1 MEAQRGGAG
10 LTRALLV
17 GASVLALSGCG
28 GDEEDAPSRDEFAAS
43 AEKVCAALDRQSREL
58 SRSRPKSNA
67 EIVAFARD
75 ARRAAQD
82 AVRRVA
88 ALAVPEGE
96 DGEKARRW
104 QDAVEQE
111 AEEQLIPALDRLE
124 TAAEEGDEQEI
135 LSAALEIQGLEAQR
149 SDQLA
154 REIGAEGCAA

>member
-1 MEAQRGGAG
+1 M
-10 LTRALLV
+10 TRALVV
-17 GASVLALSGCG
+17 GASLIALTGCG
-28 GDEEDAPSRDEFAAS
+28 GDDEDAPSRDEFAAS
-43 AEKVCAALDRQSREL
+43 AEKVCADLDRQSREL
-58 SRSRPKSNA
+58 SRSRPESNT

-88 ALAVPEGE
+88 ALEVPEGE

-154 REIGAEGCAA
+154 REIGAEGCAT